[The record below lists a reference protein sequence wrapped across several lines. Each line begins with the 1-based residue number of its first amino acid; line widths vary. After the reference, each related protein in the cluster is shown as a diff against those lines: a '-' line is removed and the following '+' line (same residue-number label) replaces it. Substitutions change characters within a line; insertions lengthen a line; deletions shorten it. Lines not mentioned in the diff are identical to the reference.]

1 MKMEQKERSK
11 DERGTKGAS
20 KDKRGMK
27 KAIKDEKKNERNDQR

>member
-11 DERGTKGAS
+11 DERPTKGAS